1 MNPNPYP
8 QPPQPQPAYP
18 QPQPVQPQ
26 PVQPQPVYPQPQ
38 PVQPQPVY
46 PQPQPVQ
53 PAYPQPQPGYPQP
66 QPVYSPPAGQPL
78 VSELFFSLMRRI
90 TEDTRKMFGF
100 AHTIHIIAIIE
111 IVLDCCSI
119 VGLVLLAFPIAGKR
133 IANSWNDSDIS
144 CVILV
149 GVHSCLV

>member
-1 MNPNPYP
+1 MNHNPYP
-8 QPPQPQPAYP
+8 QTPPPQPAYP

-38 PVQPQPVY
+38 PVQPQPAY

-78 VSELFFSLMRRI
+78 VSELGFSLTPRI
-90 TEDTRKMFGF
+90 TEDLRKMFGF
-100 AHTIHIIAIIE
+100 AHAIHIIAIIE

-119 VGLVLLAFPIAGKR
+119 IGLVLLAFPIAGKR

>member
-18 QPQPVQPQ
+18 QPQPPQPQ
-26 PVQPQPVYPQPQ
+26 PAYPQPQ

-53 PAYPQPQPGYPQP
+53 PAYPQPQP
-66 QPVYSPPAGQPL
+66 VYSPPAGQPL
-78 VSELFFSLMRRI
+78 VSELGFSLTPRI
-90 TEDTRKMFGF
+90 TEDLRKMFGF
-100 AHTIHIIAIIE
+100 AHAIHIIAIIE